1 MHATWGLDDQDQ
13 NDWDY
18 EECKTAGDPNIPVAT
33 VTACVR
39 VTAMIEKTCLLR
51 AMLSVY
57 LLLPCAR
64 AMGARMRRMMLSMIV
79 SIMREK
85 IQRRWIAPCGSKRGV
100 FTEARSTCDG

>member
-1 MHATWGLDDQDQ
+1 
-13 NDWDY
+13 
-18 EECKTAGDPNIPVAT
+18 
-33 VTACVR
+33 
-39 VTAMIEKTCLLR
+39 
-51 AMLSVY
+51 MLSVY

-100 FTEARSTCDG
+100 FTEARSTCDRWQIRGGREETLIIES